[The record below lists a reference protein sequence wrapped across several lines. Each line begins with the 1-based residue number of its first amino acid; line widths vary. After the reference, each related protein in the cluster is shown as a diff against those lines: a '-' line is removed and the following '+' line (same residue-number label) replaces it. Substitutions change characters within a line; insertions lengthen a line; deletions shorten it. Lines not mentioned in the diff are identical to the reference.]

1 MSTVAEREENT
12 TVYLNSDK
20 RSVVTIVGLPGTG
33 KTTTLATML
42 GKVHTKTCPS
52 TGNYLFVILPFFNY
66 LFLCLCRF
74 FFCHY
79 FSNQQLGE
87 TGGGGNDLKWL
98 KCLFTQRFFHFLYA
112 ILGFKI

>member
-52 TGNYLFVILPFFNY
+52 TGNYLFVILPFFSY
-66 LFLCLCRF
+66 LFLCRF
-74 FFCHY
+74 FSVITFPT
-79 FSNQQLGE
+79 NNWGRLGE
-87 TGGGGNDLKWL
+87 GAMT
-98 KCLFTQRFFHFLYA
+98 
-112 ILGFKI
+112 